1 MAADVIN
8 LAEERARRRP
18 EPKPVQPSL
27 TPAGPLPLCTL
38 KDVTELF
45 RCLEAQIG

>member
-1 MAADVIN
+1 MAADVID
-8 LAEERARRRP
+8 LTEERARRRP
-18 EPKPVQPSL
+18 PPKPVPPPAM
-27 TPAGPLPLCTL
+27 PAGLPPLCAL